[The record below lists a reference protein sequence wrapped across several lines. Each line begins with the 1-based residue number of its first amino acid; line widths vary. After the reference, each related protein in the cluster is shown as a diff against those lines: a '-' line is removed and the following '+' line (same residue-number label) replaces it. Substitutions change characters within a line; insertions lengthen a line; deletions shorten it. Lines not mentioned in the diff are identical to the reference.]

1 MIMPPDI
8 KLLLWESFRLEGK
21 SIDTDLVGQ
30 MLRHHQN
37 YQNVIGAELPEQAVW
52 MVVAACRGE
61 LQGG

>member
-1 MIMPPDI
+1 
-8 KLLLWESFRLEGK
+8 
-21 SIDTDLVGQ
+21 